1 MISKKK
7 SMYSVDEAKRIYMEV
22 DSVREEIQEK
32 INSKRK
38 EINIKKRVFH
48 EIDELF
54 FLELEKTDIRSG
66 EQELIGRIFQKIY
79 NTFRGEEKKIDRW
92 VSMFEEAQEKVSI
105 YRKDPQA
112 VLEKWRDLQNKEG
125 LYV

>member
-1 MISKKK
+1 MISKKRG
-7 SMYSVDEAKRIYMEV
+7 MYSVDEAKRIYVEV

-54 FLELEKTDIRSG
+54 FLELEKTNIRSG
-66 EQELIGRIFQKIY
+66 EQELIGHIFQKIY

>member
-1 MISKKK
+1 MISKKRG
-7 SMYSVDEAKRIYMEV
+7 MYSLDEAKRIYVEA

>member
-1 MISKKK
+1 MISKKRG
-7 SMYSVDEAKRIYMEV
+7 MYSVDETKRIYVEV

-32 INSKRK
+32 INSKRN

-54 FLELEKTDIRSG
+54 FLEIEKTDIRSG

-92 VSMFEEAQEKVSI
+92 VSMFEETQEKVSI

>member
-7 SMYSVDEAKRIYMEV
+7 SMYSVDEVKRIYVEV
-22 DSVREEIQEK
+22 DGVREEIQEK

>member
-1 MISKKK
+1 MISKKRG
-7 SMYSVDEAKRIYMEV
+7 MYSVDEAKRIYVEV

-66 EQELIGRIFQKIY
+66 EQELIGHIFQKIY